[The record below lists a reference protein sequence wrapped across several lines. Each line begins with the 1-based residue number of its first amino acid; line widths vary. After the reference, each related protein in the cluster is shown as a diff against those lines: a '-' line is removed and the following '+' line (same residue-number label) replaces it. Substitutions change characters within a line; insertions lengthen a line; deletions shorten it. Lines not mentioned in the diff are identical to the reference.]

1 MRGRHWLEGRMRGQC
16 LASDST
22 VSLTGQPRLL
32 SSTMKAYVVQFWLL
46 TQRQALWWED
56 LHMIDGKSAQGMMCR
71 PPLPSQAEPGSVP
84 ATSSNLGLAWGPEH
98 GLIHL
103 HSNSES
109 WHAGQTGWLLGLL
122 IKVCASHSARLFA
135 TPWTAAHQSP
145 LSMGFSRQGYWNGLW
160 FPSPIWIKEVPVYPI
175 DHWHVRTNDAC
186 THMLSHTCKS
196 ISLLQE
202 PPLSRISPYWL
213 NQF

>member
-22 VSLTGQPRLL
+22 VSLTGRPRLL

-122 IKVCASHSARLFA
+122 IKVCASHSALR
-135 TPWTAAHQSP
+135 PH
-145 LSMGFSRQGYWNGLW
+145 GLQ
-160 FPSPIWIKEVPVYPI
+160 P
-175 DHWHVRTNDAC
+175 T
-186 THMLSHTCKS
+186 
-196 ISLLQE
+196 SLLCPWDFPGKDTRMGCDFLLPSE
-202 PPLSRISPYWL
+202 
-213 NQF
+213 